1 VVGAV
6 VEPEA
11 SRQGAPRVLPWWW
24 AAEIGV
30 GAEISWWVVGSLRW
44 ADMANRKTLEQAR
57 RQARERL
64 AKAQQERA
72 EREGRSV
79 DDAAEVMRARTR
91 VGEVDEW
98 EVERSATV
106 AVEADRKRAEH
117 HKTAAAAVGRMR
129 ARGDS
134 IQTIALLADIPESQV
149 RKYLRAGA
157 TSGRDEEPAADA
169 RPAAPP
175 PGAARGAESNDAA
188 GAPATR

>member
-1 VVGAV
+1 VVGA
-6 VEPEA
+6 A
-11 SRQGAPRVLPWWW
+11 
-24 AAEIGV
+24 
-30 GAEISWWVVGSLRW
+30 VVGSLRW

-98 EVERSATV
+98 EAERIGAV
-106 AVEADRKRAEH
+106 ALEADRKRAEH
-117 HKTAAAAVGRMR
+117 HKAAAAAVARMR

-157 TSGRDEEPAADA
+157 TSRREEEAGADAPPAAPAPGAVGGAEDTEAADA
-169 RPAAPP
+169 SAWPLSAA
-175 PGAARGAESNDAA
+175 S
-188 GAPATR
+188 TS

>member
-1 VVGAV
+1 
-6 VEPEA
+6 
-11 SRQGAPRVLPWWW
+11 VLACWW

-30 GAEISWWVVGSLRW
+30 GAEIWWWVVGAAVVGSLRW

-98 EVERSATV
+98 EVERSAAV

-117 HKTAAAAVGRMR
+117 HKTAVAAVARMR

-149 RKYLRAGA
+149 RKYLRADA
-157 TSGRDEEPAADA
+157 TSGREEEAATGAPPAAPAPGAVGGVADNDAADA
-169 RPAAPP
+169 PAWPLS
-175 PGAARGAESNDAA
+175 AATTS
-188 GAPATR
+188 